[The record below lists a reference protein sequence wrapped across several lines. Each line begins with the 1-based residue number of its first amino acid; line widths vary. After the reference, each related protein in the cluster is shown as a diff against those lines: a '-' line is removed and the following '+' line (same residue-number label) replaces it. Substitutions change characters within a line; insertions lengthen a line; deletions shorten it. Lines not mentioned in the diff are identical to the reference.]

1 MKNANDWWSWKPVA
15 FGRITFC
22 QKTGVDQRWSPIYGN
37 RSGSYTGQFLIKTCL
52 ITLSLALGKWLIK
65 SRLDVSRGTLPS
77 ALITEVR
84 DLFRCT
90 VYLYTLTEST
100 YNLSLKLLYIC
111 VTRNTSVT
119 KKRNVTWGSVTV
131 RGIQQEMES
140 SVEVSCWK
148 QPRNILTV
156 SKDAEMILKITFNF
170 RT

>member
-1 MKNANDWWSWKPVA
+1 MTDGHGNLSHLDA
-15 FGRITFC
+15 ITFC
-22 QKTGVDQRWSPIYGN
+22 QKTDMDQRLSPIYGN
-37 RSGSYTGQFLIKTCL
+37 RSRSYTGQFLIKTCL

-119 KKRNVTWGSVTV
+119 KKPNVIWGSVTV

-140 SVEVSCWK
+140 SVEVSC
-148 QPRNILTV
+148 
-156 SKDAEMILKITFNF
+156 
-170 RT
+170 